1 MERGLDNGSWAVQQ
15 LAGLLAGISSYDDES
30 SMLTGAAHRIAEA
43 VDAEVCAIVAA
54 DGPVPVAIGF
64 PADDVPRDALRRIVA
79 ADGGELAVA
88 GLGAVPTAVV
98 DLGDEHARH
107 VVLAR
112 SSSSLTATDLH
123 LVRSMGQVLTLAL
136 QLRRTADRER
146 ELRERSEAQA
156 AALRRANAALLEAS
170 RTKDMVISVAS
181 HELRTPLTAILGFA
195 STLRE
200 RADALDAESHA
211 AYLDIIA
218 SQGNRLLRL
227 IDDLLTVG
235 RIEAG
240 RTHPRRE
247 PVPVVPALRV
257 LTTTHSTEVEVRG
270 PVDAA
275 ATVDPGHLDQ
285 IMLNLLANAQ
295 KYGAPPVW
303 TEVETDGE
311 EITVTV
317 VDAGDGVPEAFV
329 PNLFDRFTQA
339 SSGEARVSSGA
350 GLGLAI
356 VRGLVEANGGT
367 VHYERSAG
375 RSRFVV
381 RLPAAPADAVAADAR
396 QDMASPPLAQP

>member
-1 MERGLDNGSWAVQQ
+1 MGGGLDSGSWAVQQ
-15 LAGLLAGISSYDDES
+15 LAGLLAGISSYDDEAA
-30 SMLTGAAHRIAEA
+30 MLTGAAHRIAEA
-43 VDAEVCAIVAA
+43 VDAEVCAVVAA
-54 DGPVPVAIGF
+54 DDEVQVAIGF
-64 PADDVPRDALRRIVA
+64 PADDVPRAALRAVVA
-79 ADGGELAVA
+79 GDGGDLVVA

-98 DLGDEHARH
+98 DLGDEHAQH
-107 VVLAR
+107 LVLAR
-112 SSSSLTATDLH
+112 SSSRLTPTDLH

-156 AALRRANAALLEAS
+156 EALRRANAALLEAS

-181 HELRTPLTAILGFA
+181 HELRTPLTAILGFT

-200 RADALDAESHA
+200 RADVLDPESHA
-211 AYLDIIA
+211 TYLDIIA

-240 RTHPRRE
+240 RTHPRRTT
-247 PVPVVPALRV
+247 VPVVAALRV
-257 LTTTHSTEVEVRG
+257 LTSAHSAPVEVRG
-270 PVDAA
+270 PTRAA

-295 KYGAPPVW
+295 KYGDPPVW
-303 TEVETDGE
+303 TEVESDGAWVT
-311 EITVTV
+311 ITV

-339 SSGEARVSSGA
+339 SAGEARVSSGA

-356 VRGLVEANGGT
+356 VRGLVEANGGS

-381 RLPAAPADAVAADAR
+381 RLPAAAADAVPGDASR
-396 QDMASPPLAQP
+396 DMAPRPLRQP